1 MGVRPL
7 NPACHAGSLWRGE
20 LPQGEPAHTAA
31 RFPINPPSGESGER
45 LQGRPR
51 RAETVESDKGS
62 VRQVRPDYCRH
73 RCRA

>member
-7 NPACHAGSLWRGE
+7 NPACHAGRLWRGE
-20 LPQGEPAHTAA
+20 LPQGEPAHTTA

-62 VRQVRPDYCRH
+62 VR
-73 RCRA
+73 

>member
-7 NPACHAGSLWRGE
+7 NPACHAGSLRRGE

-31 RFPINPPSGESGER
+31 RFPANPPSGESGER
-45 LQGRPR
+45 LQVRPR

-62 VRQVRPDYCRH
+62 VRPVRPDYCRH